1 LPPTPPPQ
9 PVPATPV
16 LPPPPPVRLGAIFIE
31 VMAVSII
38 INLLKIFSLLLP
50 KFEDLSEMD
59 KIANNVAMGLNSDDE
74 IWNKKEGKK
83 KKKKRKKHRKR
94 HNSSR

>member
-1 LPPTPPPQ
+1 
-9 PVPATPV
+9 
-16 LPPPPPVRLGAIFIE
+16 
-31 VMAVSII
+31 
-38 INLLKIFSLLLP
+38 
-50 KFEDLSEMD
+50 MD